1 VNEKQWLTAA
11 APRAGLDYLCSD
23 GLYARAGLSAHR
35 RKAGRRKLRLFLCA
49 CARRVWELI
58 PPGLCR
64 KAVALGERLAD
75 GEEVA
80 ARVAAL
86 DFWQDRGALSRR
98 HAAHA
103 AGVCVEK
110 NLRWASVVGA
120 DAAAM
125 AAAWALL
132 EAEGGAD
139 MRPYDYDRGKRAEE
153 RAQAALLREVF
164 GNLFRPVAVDPRWLT
179 PDVVPLARGI
189 YAERAFDQL
198 PILADA
204 LEEAGCAD
212 EAVLGHCRGSGPHV
226 RGCWVVDLLLGKG

>member
-1 VNEKQWLTAA
+1 MNEKQWLTAA
-11 APRAGLDYLCSD
+11 TPRAGLDYLCSD
-23 GLYARAGLSAHR
+23 GSYIRAGPSANR

-49 CARRVWELI
+49 CARRVWGLI
-58 PPGLCR
+58 PPGPCR
-64 KAVALGERLAD
+64 KAVGLGERLAE
-75 GEEVA
+75 GEDVA

-86 DFWQDRGALSRR
+86 DLQRDRGALSGR

-103 AGVCVEK
+103 AGACVEK

-120 DAAAM
+120 DASAM

-132 EAEGGAD
+132 EAEGGED
-139 MRPYDYDRGKRAEE
+139 MRIYDRGKRAEE

-179 PDVVPLARGI
+179 SDVVPLARGI

-204 LEEAGCAD
+204 LQEAGCAN
-212 EAVLGHCRGSGPHV
+212 EAVLGHCRGPGPHV